1 MALRNRRNS
10 IVAALA
16 VIALTGP
23 AVAAADGAKWEK
35 TAVKVVFEDLN
46 IHSEAGARILYA
58 RLKRASRIACDVG
71 NLRETGG
78 LNRSIAASACYEAA
92 LSKAVEQID
101 SETLQDIHAG

>member
-1 MALRNRRNS
+1 MAHRNRRYS

-23 AVAAADGAKWEK
+23 AVAAADGAKSEK

-58 RLKRASRIACDVG
+58 RLKRASREACNVG
-71 NLRETGG
+71 TLLETGG
-78 LNRSIAASACYEAA
+78 LRRSVAASACYEAA
-92 LSKAVEQID
+92 LSKAVERID
-101 SETLQDIHAG
+101 SETLQEIHAG